1 MGTSRPGHIRLAWSS
16 PAPARSR
23 RPAAYSACG
32 VRSSTIDIPYTVRRS
47 ARARRVR
54 VNVHAHA
61 GVEVVLP
68 SRAPERAAAAAVREL
83 RPWIERRL
91 AEARGALA
99 QLADRGAT
107 VPYLGRSLE
116 LVPQPG
122 RHRVHRRGERLF
134 VPADDPRPA
143 LERFYRRMARE
154 EIEARLDRATALAG
168 TPYSG
173 LSIRSQRTRWASCSA
188 GGRMSFNWRLLLAP
202 ERVLDY
208 VVWHEVC
215 HLEILDHSPRFWA
228 LVERRW
234 PRWREDRE
242 WLRCYGATLIL

>member
-1 MGTSRPGHIRLAWSS
+1 VQTSA
-16 PAPARSR
+16 
-23 RPAAYSACG
+23 
-32 VRSSTIDIPYTVRRS
+32 IDIPYTIRRS

-91 AEARGALA
+91 AEARGVLT
-99 QLADRGAT
+99 QLAERGAT

-122 RHRVHRRGERLF
+122 RSQVHLHGERLL
-134 VPADDPRPA
+134 VPAGDPRAA
-143 LERFYRRMARE
+143 LERFYRRAARG
-154 EIEARLDRATALAG
+154 EIGARLDRATALAG
-168 TPYSG
+168 TPYSS

-228 LVERRW
+228 LLERRW
-234 PRWREDRE
+234 PDWRKDRM
-242 WLRCYGATLIL
+242 WLRRHGATLVL